1 MRLSNYIFAMLQKFY
16 FLAEFD
22 QEMNFLQ
29 SYKDICGLNSK
40 TNFVNKRI
48 DKVDELQL
56 L

>member
-29 SYKDICGLNSK
+29 S
-40 TNFVNKRI
+40 
-48 DKVDELQL
+48 
-56 L
+56 